1 LERSGRDKLKL
12 MATKTIVTPE
22 EYLRM
27 SFDGLDRELVDG
39 EVVERNVGDK
49 QHAKVQGRLVLLFG
63 LLARKQPLFC
73 YPELRL
79 KLAATRYRVPDLA
92 VFGPDDPAEDVPS
105 IPPLIVIEIVSPDD
119 RHSEILAKLEDH
131 RIWGVPN
138 VWLVDPRLKKL
149 YVWTEAGLES
159 VSTLAVPRFAV
170 NIAAAE
176 LFA

>member
-1 LERSGRDKLKL
+1 

-27 SFDGLDRELVDG
+27 SFDGPDRELVHG

-63 LLARKQPLFC
+63 LLAKTQPLFC

-92 VFGPDDPAEDVPS
+92 VFGPDDPEEDVPS
-105 IPPLIVIEIVSPDD
+105 TPPLVVVEIVSPDD
-119 RHSEILAKLEDH
+119 RHSDIVGKLEDY
-131 RIWGVPN
+131 RIWGVPH

-149 YVWTEAGLES
+149 YVWTQAGLES
-159 VSTLAVPRFAV
+159 VSNLAVPRFEV
-170 NIAAAE
+170 SITAAE